1 MPELSEEALILAP
14 TGRDADVA
22 ARMLGEA
29 GIRSRICTDLDCLRR
44 ELDAGAGFALITEE
58 ALARTD
64 LRGLSDWIEAQPEWS
79 DFPFVL
85 LTHRGGGL
93 ERNPAAARNLR
104 LLGNATF
111 VERPFHPTTLISLA
125 ESALRGRRR
134 QYEARKR
141 LELLHDSERRLRT
154 LADSIPTLCWSAGA
168 DGHINWYNQRWYEYT
183 GTTPEE
189 MEGWGWTSVHDP
201 DLLPDVL
208 ERWRR
213 SIATGERFEMVF
225 PLRGADGVF
234 RPFLTRIQPVR
245 DAAGVVIGWF
255 GTNTDI
261 SLQRDAEEQL
271 RRLADDLE
279 ERVEQRTRE
288 REQAQD
294 ALRQAQKM
302 EAIGQLTGGVAH
314 DFNNLLTVIRGSVDL
329 LRRSDLSEAKR
340 ARYTD
345 AIGSTA
351 DRAIKLTSQLLA
363 FSRRQA
369 LTPEQFDV
377 GESLREVA
385 NIVSTLI
392 GSRVELRL
400 ELPEEPVF
408 ANADRGQFDTA
419 IVNMA
424 INARDAMDGE
434 GVLGIELGPVC
445 AIPAIRRHA
454 PTQGEFIA
462 VSIRDTGSG
471 IAPEDVDR
479 IFEPFFTTKEVGA
492 GTGLGLSQ
500 VIGFAKQSGGD
511 VHVTSRPGHGTCF
524 TLYLP
529 RVEPAEATAASV
541 PDGVDTGSAG
551 EGLCVLVVEDN
562 EQVGAFA
569 TQALRELG
577 YQSVLARNADQ
588 ALRELA
594 QDCGR
599 FHIVFSDVVMPGMSG
614 IELASRIREQ
624 HAEHA
629 GGARQRLQPC
639 AGGTGHARPG
649 TAAQTLFRRATLP
662 RPAPRG
668 ANEDGGGLSAATRA
682 AHGRGLKRAGAGS
695 CMTVR
700 HVLPF
705 GGSPLMSAC
714 RKMLQCQKRTNSH
727 YSAIS

>member
-1 MPELSEEALILAP
+1 
-14 TGRDADVA
+14 
-22 ARMLGEA
+22 
-29 GIRSRICTDLDCLRR
+29 
-44 ELDAGAGFALITEE
+44 
-58 ALARTD
+58 
-64 LRGLSDWIEAQPEWS
+64 
-79 DFPFVL
+79 
-85 LTHRGGGL
+85 
-93 ERNPAAARNLR
+93 
-104 LLGNATF
+104 
-111 VERPFHPTTLISLA
+111 
-125 ESALRGRRR
+125 
-134 QYEARKR
+134 
-141 LELLHDSERRLRT
+141 
-154 LADSIPTLCWSAGA
+154 
-168 DGHINWYNQRWYEYT
+168 
-183 GTTPEE
+183 
-189 MEGWGWTSVHDP
+189 
-201 DLLPDVL
+201 
-208 ERWRR
+208 
-213 SIATGERFEMVF
+213 
-225 PLRGADGVF
+225 
-234 RPFLTRIQPVR
+234 
-245 DAAGVVIGWF
+245 
-255 GTNTDI
+255 
-261 SLQRDAEEQL
+261 
-271 RRLADDLE
+271 
-279 ERVEQRTRE
+279 
-288 REQAQD
+288 
-294 ALRQAQKM
+294 M

-511 VHVTSRPGHGTCF
+511 VHVTSQPGQGTCF

-529 RVEPAEATAASV
+529 RAEPPPIRLAAKEGPVSATV
-541 PDGVDTGSAG
+541 G

-577 YQSVLARNADQ
+577 YESVLARNADQ
-588 ALRELA
+588 ALAELA
-594 QDCGR
+594 TARER

-614 IELASRIREQ
+614 IDLANRIRRDHPDLPVVLASGYS
-624 HAEHA
+624 HVLAEH
-629 GGARQRLQPC
+629 
-639 AGGTGHARPG
+639 GTHGVELLRKPYSVEQLSRVLRKAVRG
-649 TAAQTLFRRATLP
+649 SATA
-662 RPAPRG
+662 
-668 ANEDGGGLSAATRA
+668 S
-682 AHGRGLKRAGAGS
+682 
-695 CMTVR
+695 
-700 HVLPF
+700 
-705 GGSPLMSAC
+705 
-714 RKMLQCQKRTNSH
+714 
-727 YSAIS
+727 

>member
-511 VHVTSRPGHGTCF
+511 IHVTSRPGHGTCF

-624 HAEHA
+624 HADMPVVLA
-629 GGARQRLQPC
+629 SGY
-639 AGGTGHARPG
+639 
-649 TAAQTLFRRATLP
+649 
-662 RPAPRG
+662 
-668 ANEDGGGLSAATRA
+668 S
-682 AHGRGLKRAGAGS
+682 
-695 CMTVR
+695 
-700 HVLPF
+700 HVLAEQ
-705 GGSPLMSAC
+705 GTHGLELL
-714 RKMLQCQKRTNSH
+714 RKPYSVEQLSRVLRRVARTRTE
-727 YSAIS
+727 AG

>member
-511 VHVTSRPGHGTCF
+511 IHVTSRPGHGTCF

-588 ALRELA
+588 ALAELA

-624 HAEHA
+624 HAEMPVVLA
-629 GGARQRLQPC
+629 SGY
-639 AGGTGHARPG
+639 
-649 TAAQTLFRRATLP
+649 
-662 RPAPRG
+662 
-668 ANEDGGGLSAATRA
+668 S
-682 AHGRGLKRAGAGS
+682 
-695 CMTVR
+695 
-700 HVLPF
+700 HVLAEQ
-705 GGSPLMSAC
+705 GTHGLELL
-714 RKMLQCQKRTNSH
+714 RKPYSVEQLSRVLRRVARTRTE
-727 YSAIS
+727 AG